1 VAEHN
6 VSGEGDERLERWR
19 RVERVYL
26 AALERPPSQR
36 AALLDELCAGDREL
50 RLEAESLLRLEPAAG
65 SFLQTGAMEVAGEL
79 MARAPHADLIGT
91 SIGSYH
97 ITGYIGAGGMGEV
110 YRAHDTRLDRDV
122 AIKVLP
128 ASVAADPDRL
138 ARFGREARVLASLS
152 HPNVATVHGVETT
165 GGLPAIVMELIEGET
180 LADRIAGRAVSLPD
194 ALEYAVQI
202 ADGLAAAHAK
212 GIVHRDLKPANIMIT
227 PSGLVKILDFGLA
240 KLTADAMGGDLP
252 TASRFTGAGVVLG
265 TAAYMSPEQAEGKPL
280 DARSDIFSFGAVLF
294 ELVTRRRAFEG
305 ESTLAVL
312 SAVLTAEPRDVRE
325 IVSDVPKELADTI
338 ARCLR
343 KDVDQRLQ
351 HMEDVKARLLALKT
365 RTSTAPG
372 RRGARL
378 AVAAALLAAAAVGL
392 WSLRQQR
399 NTVWVYEQAIPEI
412 RRLAAESQ
420 YTEALALVER
430 AASFVSDDAT
440 LAELRQSV
448 SREIDITSNPVGA
461 VAAIR
466 PYASGE
472 NEWRVLGTT
481 PLSKVR
487 IPRGWLEWR
496 FTKDGYVETTRL
508 LHPPGD
514 GTPIA
519 TLRGLRDVPDGMV
532 FVDVDERGEGIAM
545 QLLGVMHLPNLPIR
559 DFYIDRFEVT
569 NKQFKQFVDEHGY
582 ERPEFW
588 KEPFLTNG
596 QEIPFQQAIGQFMDG
611 TGLPGPSTWELG
623 APRDGEDNLPVTG
636 VSWYEAAAYARFVGK
651 RLPPVAYWIRAARP
665 SVANHLVVPSSNFRD
680 AGLRPAGASSAVNPV
695 GLYDALGNA
704 KEWCWNEAGTGTGLR
719 FILGGGYGE
728 PIYMY
733 NDADAQN
740 AFARRA
746 NFGIRLMK
754 LVNEAPEPKQV
765 TGPID
770 VRKRDYLTEKPVPD
784 ETFKTYAQYY
794 EYDKTPLDAM
804 TVYSKVEQYW
814 TKEKVSYNAAYNG
827 ERVTAYL
834 FLPNNAP
841 GPVPAMVYYP
851 GSYAQEERSSEQ
863 IDIAHIAFLIRS
875 GRAVLYPIY
884 KGTFERG
891 DGKFLTPGTSAH
903 SEERIKQY
911 KDLARSVDYLE
922 TRQEIDPEKLAYYG
936 YSLGAGLGAFFPAI
950 EKRFTASL
958 LILAGFFN
966 ERFRPEVDPLN
977 FAPRVTIPT
986 LMLGGK
992 YDFTFPVELSQRPM
1006 FRLLGTREKELREFD
1021 IGHVFLP
1028 NEFAK
1033 QSLDWLNK
1041 HLPVPDR

>member
-1 VAEHN
+1 
-6 VSGEGDERLERWR
+6 
-19 RVERVYL
+19 
-26 AALERPPSQR
+26 
-36 AALLDELCAGDREL
+36 
-50 RLEAESLLRLEPAAG
+50 
-65 SFLQTGAMEVAGEL
+65 
-79 MARAPHADLIGT
+79 
-91 SIGSYH
+91 
-97 ITGYIGAGGMGEV
+97 
-110 YRAHDTRLDRDV
+110 
-122 AIKVLP
+122 
-128 ASVAADPDRL
+128 
-138 ARFGREARVLASLS
+138 
-152 HPNVATVHGVETT
+152 
-165 GGLPAIVMELIEGET
+165 
-180 LADRIAGRAVSLPD
+180 
-194 ALEYAVQI
+194 
-202 ADGLAAAHAK
+202 
-212 GIVHRDLKPANIMIT
+212 
-227 PSGLVKILDFGLA
+227 
-240 KLTADAMGGDLP
+240 
-252 TASRFTGAGVVLG
+252 
-265 TAAYMSPEQAEGKPL
+265 
-280 DARSDIFSFGAVLF
+280 
-294 ELVTRRRAFEG
+294 
-305 ESTLAVL
+305 
-312 SAVLTAEPRDVRE
+312 
-325 IVSDVPKELADTI
+325 
-338 ARCLR
+338 
-343 KDVDQRLQ
+343 
-351 HMEDVKARLLALKT
+351 
-365 RTSTAPG
+365 
-372 RRGARL
+372 
-378 AVAAALLAAAAVGL
+378 
-392 WSLRQQR
+392 
-399 NTVWVYEQAIPEI
+399 
-412 RRLAAESQ
+412 
-420 YTEALALVER
+420 
-430 AASFVSDDAT
+430 
-440 LAELRQSV
+440 
-448 SREIDITSNPVGA
+448 
-461 VAAIR
+461 
-466 PYASGE
+466 
-472 NEWRVLGTT
+472 
-481 PLSKVR
+481 
-487 IPRGWLEWR
+487 
-496 FTKDGYVETTRL
+496 
-508 LHPPGD
+508 
-514 GTPIA
+514 
-519 TLRGLRDVPDGMV
+519 
-532 FVDVDERGEGIAM
+532 
-545 QLLGVMHLPNLPIR
+545 
-559 DFYIDRFEVT
+559 
-569 NKQFKQFVDEHGY
+569 
-582 ERPEFW
+582 
-588 KEPFLTNG
+588 
-596 QEIPFQQAIGQFMDG
+596 
-611 TGLPGPSTWELG
+611 
-623 APRDGEDNLPVTG
+623 
-636 VSWYEAAAYARFVGK
+636 
-651 RLPPVAYWIRAARP
+651 
-665 SVANHLVVPSSNFRD
+665 
-680 AGLRPAGASSAVNPV
+680 VNPV